1 MKRDTLRHLLEK
13 GGSTV
18 DPDALERIRQHHEL
32 LLTWN
37 RTAHLV
43 SAGDA
48 NPDALTR
55 HDVEAVQAL
64 PHLGTRRCV
73 VDVGSG
79 GGYPG
84 LIWACC
90 RPDLKII
97 LVEANQRKAAFLRE
111 AGRRLDLP
119 HVTIEQQR
127 CATADGLIAFGG
139 DLWTSR
145 AAGCTGLMVT
155 AGSLVAAG
163 SPCLILYAGAE
174 QAREL
179 ADEKN
184 TGWNC
189 QADEPLASGAAGRLI
204 VLVRF

>member
-1 MKRDTLRHLLEK
+1 MTRLL
-13 GGSTV
+13 
-18 DPDALERIRQHHEL
+18 DQADADAIERIKQHHEL
-32 LLTWN
+32 LLAWN

-48 NPDALTR
+48 NLGALGR
-55 HDVEAVQAL
+55 HDLEAVQAL
-64 PHLGTRRCV
+64 PHLGTRRRV

-90 RPDLKII
+90 RPDLKIT

-111 AGRRLDLP
+111 AGRRLGLP
-119 HVTIEQQR
+119 HVTIEHQR
-127 CATADGLIAFGG
+127 CATADELIAFGG

-145 AAGCTGLMVT
+145 AAGCAELLLT
-155 AGSLVAAG
+155 AGSLPAAG

-174 QAREL
+174 QARKL
-179 ADEKN
+179 LDAQDR
-184 TGWNC
+184 GWNC
-189 QADEPLASGAAGRLI
+189 LADEPLASGATGRLI
-204 VLVRF
+204 VLTRS

>member
-1 MKRDTLRHLLEK
+1 MMTRLRRLLDE
-13 GGSTV
+13 GGSQA
-18 DPDALERIRQHHEL
+18 DPDAIERIRQHHEL

-48 NPDALTR
+48 NPDALGR
-55 HDVEAVQAL
+55 HDLEAVQAL

-90 RPDLKII
+90 RPDLNII

-119 HVTIEQQR
+119 NVTIEHQR

-145 AAGCTGLMVT
+145 AAGCTGLLVT
-155 AGSLVAAG
+155 AGGLPAAG
-163 SPCLILYAGAE
+163 APCLILYAGAG
-174 QAREL
+174 QAQDL
-179 ADEKN
+179 LDVQDH
-184 TGWNC
+184 GWDRL
-189 QADEPLASGAAGRLI
+189 ADEPLASGATGRLI
-204 VLVRF
+204 VLARS

>member
-1 MKRDTLRHLLEK
+1 MTLDSLRHLLDER
-13 GGSTV
+13 GIEI
-18 DPDALERIRQHHEL
+18 DADALERIQGHHEL
-32 LLTWN
+32 LMAWN

-48 NPDALTR
+48 NLDALSR
-55 HDVEAVQAL
+55 HDLEAVQAL

-111 AGRRLDLP
+111 AERRLDLP
-119 HVTIEQQR
+119 HVTIEHQR
-127 CATADGLIAFGG
+127 CATADELIAFGG

-145 AAGCTGLMVT
+145 AAGCTELLLA
-155 AGSLVAAG
+155 AGSLPAAG

-179 ADEKN
+179 DEGQY

-189 QADEPLASGAAGRLI
+189 QANDPLASGATGRLI
-204 VLVRF
+204 VLTRS

>member
-1 MKRDTLRHLLEK
+1 MTRRLLDQA
-13 GGSTV
+13 
-18 DPDALERIRQHHEL
+18 DPDASERIRQHHEL
-32 LLTWN
+32 LLAWN

-48 NPDALTR
+48 NPDALGR
-55 HDVEAVQAL
+55 HDLEAVQAL
-64 PHLGTRRCV
+64 PHLGTRKCV

-119 HVTIEQQR
+119 HVTIKHQR

-145 AAGCTGLMVT
+145 AAGCNELLVT
-155 AGSLVAAG
+155 AGSLPGAG
-163 SPCLILYAGAE
+163 APCLILYAGAK

-179 ADEKN
+179 AEGQY
-184 TGWNC
+184 TGWDC
-189 QADEPLASGAAGRLI
+189 LADESLASGATGRLI
-204 VLVRF
+204 VLTRS